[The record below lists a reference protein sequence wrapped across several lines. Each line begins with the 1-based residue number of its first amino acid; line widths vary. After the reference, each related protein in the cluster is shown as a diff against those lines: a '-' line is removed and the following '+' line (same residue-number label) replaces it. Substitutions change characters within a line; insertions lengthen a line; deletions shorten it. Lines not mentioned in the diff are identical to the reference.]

1 MDDLTLHLWF
11 HLSEPCNYVGLAY
24 TVKKVRDFPFPSR
37 YVTNQTLPARLGTRK
52 SLTFFTVYKLFI
64 DLKTSASLVY
74 KLFLTFVLFPVFN
87 MAQDRVL
94 HHFPK

>member
-1 MDDLTLHLWF
+1 
-11 HLSEPCNYVGLAY
+11 
-24 TVKKVRDFPFPSR
+24 
-37 YVTNQTLPARLGTRK
+37 
-52 SLTFFTVYKLFI
+52 VYKLFI

-74 KLFLTFVLFPVFN
+74 KLFLTCVLFPVFN